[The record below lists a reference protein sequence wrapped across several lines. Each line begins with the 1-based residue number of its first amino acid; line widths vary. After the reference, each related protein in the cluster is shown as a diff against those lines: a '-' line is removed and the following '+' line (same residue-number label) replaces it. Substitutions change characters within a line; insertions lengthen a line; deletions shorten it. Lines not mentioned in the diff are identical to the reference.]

1 MTVLLEFRERLKLIY
16 SKYEV
21 FLLPLAK
28 LFLAFVTFTD
38 RKSTRLN
45 SSH

>member
-1 MTVLLEFRERLKLIY
+1 MTVLLEMKERLKLIY

-28 LFLAFVTFTD
+28 LFLAFVTFT
-38 RKSTRLN
+38 TLN
-45 SSH
+45 GKMGH